1 MFVSQFINISEKLIK
16 SEYISKRFSVKKK
29 KKCVYEEHK
38 IRCSFHKPFE
48 IFFRNVKS
56 GLYSV
61 VMVELIMYRL
71 SYVL

>member
-1 MFVSQFINISEKLIK
+1 MYS
-16 SEYISKRFSVKKK
+16 
-29 KKCVYEEHK
+29 
-38 IRCSFHKPFE
+38 SFHKPFE